1 MRTAAGAMLLLAA
14 LGLTEPLA
22 GCSDLVATLPAAS
35 PAAAPDPSYRQLAS
49 SYLKAVFKNYSAY
62 SSFEISDPRWVRS
75 MKGWN
80 WLTCVRFR
88 DNDRV
93 RVYSLFLDGH
103 AIVDGRFAV
112 QTDNCD
118 AQAYSPLEQT
128 SGGLPGRLEPLH

>member
-1 MRTAAGAMLLLAA
+1 MLLFTA
-14 LGLTEPLA
+14 LGLCEPLA
-22 GCSDLVATLPAAS
+22 GCSGDLVVTSPAAS
-35 PAAAPDPSYRQLAS
+35 PVAAPDPSYRQLVTN
-49 SYLKAVFKNYSAY
+49 YLKTVFKNYSAY

-75 MKGWN
+75 MKSWN

-112 QTDNCD
+112 QTDDCD
-118 AQAYSPLEQT
+118 AQAYSPLGQT
-128 SGGLPGRLEPLH
+128 SGGLPGGLEPLH